1 MTIPPR
7 AQPADGPAG
16 YTYAVVLVRLD
27 EPARTPDDVLADLRE
42 IRFSGW
48 VAPPE
53 DGWLVVVPL
62 SGAGTVATGR
72 RGVVGLGE
80 WLADR
85 RGSTVLAAR
94 VVDDRQLL
102 LVAWADGEEIG
113 RYLSD
118 PSHGTDPD
126 EEILSEPFGTEYAEG
141 FAAACGH
148 PDAGEELGELLAEEL
163 DPDSVIESE
172 RLGRVLRLLEM
183 PRWPVAVASLPRNM
197 PTGPRVREMTRLRT
211 GVPGPWGWLRGRV
224 VEPVRRRRPPPPAV
238 TDAPRGQG
246 GGMDPWLM

>member
-7 AQPADGPAG
+7 AQLADGPSG
-16 YTYAVVLVRLD
+16 YTYAAVLVRLD
-27 EPARTPDDVLADLRE
+27 GSPPTADDVLAGLRE

-53 DGWLVVVPL
+53 DGWLVVVP
-62 SGAGTVATGR
+62 SAGDGTAAAGR
-72 RGVVGLGE
+72 RGVVGVAE
-80 WLADR
+80 WLAER
-85 RGSTVLAAR
+85 HGAPILAAR

-102 LVAWADGEEIG
+102 LVAWADGAEIG

-126 EEILSEPFGTEYAEG
+126 EEIRSEPYGAEHADG
-141 FAAACGH
+141 FAAACGR
-148 PDAGEELGELLAEEL
+148 PGAAEELGELLAEEL

-172 RLGRVLRLLEM
+172 RLGRVLRLLGM
-183 PRWPVAVASLPRNM
+183 PRWPVAVASLPRDM
-197 PTGPRVREMTRLRT
+197 PTGPRAREMTRLRT
-211 GVPGPWGWLRGRV
+211 GVPGLWGWLRGRV
-224 VEPVRRRRPPPPAV
+224 VEPLRKRRPPPPAV

-246 GGMDPWLM
+246 SGMDPWLM